1 MSRMMPIDDD
11 GAGIVQD
18 CRTASLATDEW
29 KATFDERCHR
39 HPSEAVTYR
48 SRLTERLG
56 HPLQWDLPS

>member
-39 HPSEAVTYR
+39 HPSEQLPIAVGSR
-48 SRLTERLG
+48 S
-56 HPLQWDLPS
+56 D